1 MKQWFKSAAGI
12 VSTVLLFFSILLIC
26 LVLFFI
32 VPNYEES
39 IAKDLLLG
47 LSTNL
52 LGIIVTVS
60 FVQFFIN
67 RQNTRNEKEEE
78 TTKIKR
84 FNKYT
89 DMLIKRYQKLF
100 YALTTRIQD
109 RTEIDIDSIFDR
121 HFKFSDM
128 ADMYR
133 PSLYQNEALLEP
145 TVVLFFRVEERLR
158 ESFLHMIEGIDFK
171 YHAELYAIIQSFIS
185 ESISNDLSGVII
197 GNKTVMMGD
206 KHLTDEIAEMIGDV
220 SNDWL
225 DKLKRGELPVNH
237 TLFPYVVFYFHLL
250 KQVEYLKQYMICMK
264 AI

>member
-1 MKQWFKSAAGI
+1 M
-12 VSTVLLFFSILLIC
+12 LLFFSTLLIC
-26 LVLFFI
+26 LVIFII
-32 VPNYEES
+32 VPTNKES

-52 LGIIVTVS
+52 FGIIVTVS

-78 TTKIKR
+78 TAKIIR
-84 FNKYT
+84 FNKYS
-89 DMLIKRYQKLF
+89 DMLIKRYQKLL

-109 RTEIDIDSIFDR
+109 RTIIDIDSIFDR
-121 HFKFSDM
+121 QFKFSDM

-145 TVVLFFRVEERLR
+145 TVVLFFR
-158 ESFLHMIEGIDFK
+158 IEDIDFK
-171 YHAELYAIIQSFIS
+171 YHEKLYETVQPFIS

-206 KHLTDEIAEMIGDV
+206 KHLTDEIAKMIGDD

-225 DKLKRGELPVNH
+225 GKLKRGELSVNH
-237 TLFPYVVFYFHLL
+237 LLFPYVLLYSHLL
-250 KQVEYLKQYMICMK
+250 KQVEHLKQYIIYMK